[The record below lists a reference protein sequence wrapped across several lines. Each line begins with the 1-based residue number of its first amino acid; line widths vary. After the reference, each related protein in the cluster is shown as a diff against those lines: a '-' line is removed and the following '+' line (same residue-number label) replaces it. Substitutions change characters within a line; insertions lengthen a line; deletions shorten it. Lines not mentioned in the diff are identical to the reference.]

1 MPRLSVCDA
10 GARSSAMASL
20 LSCAVPGT
28 VVYDLFNSRTSRSN
42 IEHSLLRPQALDT
55 AVRGGHRCS
64 STTTGTS
71 PASRACRRQPAPA
84 STARSSCP
92 TRWTCSSSARVP
104 PACSWSAQL
113 SQFPDVTT
121 RIIERRDGRLVLGQA
136 DGIQPR
142 SVETFQ
148 AFGFAER
155 IVAEAYNIAYMNFW
169 GPDPE
174 NPRDI
179 VRTARTEDYGLK
191 ISEFPHL
198 IVNQAR
204 VLDYF
209 AEAAAYGPGRIVPDY
224 GIEFLGLTVHDE
236 GEHPVEVRVRYTA
249 GERAGEERT
258 VRAKYVVG
266 CDGARSGV
274 REAIGRKHVGAFSA
288 HAWGVMDVLVNT
300 DFPDWRT
307 KCAIN
312 SDAGNILHIPR
323 EGGYLSRMYIDLGEV
338 ADDDDHRV
346 RQTPIEEIIRKAN
359 EILHPYSID
368 VKQVA
373 WHSVYEV
380 GHRVTD
386 KFDDVDPGEASDP
399 RVFLTGDACHTHSAK
414 AGQGMNV
421 SMQDGFN
428 LGWKLGHVLTG
439 LSPASLLSTYSAER
453 QPVAQQL
460 IDFDR
465 EWSSLMARK
474 PEEISDPQ
482 ELATFYLGTA
492 EFPSGFMT
500 QYGPSMIVT
509 DAAHQALA
517 DGVPARQAVQ
527 VRRGRARVRRQRRAP
542 RPPRQGR
549 RPLAHL
555 RVRRRARGGG
565 ALGAGRVGGVD
576 GVGRLAARPAHAGR
590 CRRRR
595 RVRRQGRL
603 PAAVTRRSTS
613 PVCPR
618 CSCPQ
623 TGPLGLTDWE
633 KVYAAGPSAW
643 TSADIFDERDLSR
656 DGVVVVVR
664 PDQYVAAVLPLTA
677 TDELAPSSQARCI
690 SSGVASDCPRSE
702 RRPPVHGVHRPRA
715 AATGRIARETR

>member
-1 MPRLSVCDA
+1 MQFHHHGYVSGEPRVQDA
-10 GARSSAMASL
+10 AGTGIGRPAELPDEMDVLIVGSGPAGML
-20 LSCAVPGT
+20 LA
-28 VVYDLFNSRTSRSN
+28 
-42 IEHSLLRPQALDT
+42 
-55 AVRGGHRCS
+55 
-64 STTTGTS
+64 
-71 PASRACRRQPAPA
+71 
-84 STARSSCP
+84 
-92 TRWTCSSSARVP
+92 
-104 PACSWSAQL
+104 AQL
-113 SQFPDVTT
+113 SQFPEVTT
-121 RIIERRDGRLVLGQA
+121 RIVERRDGRLVLGQA

-155 IVAEAYNIAYMNFW
+155 IIAEAYNIAYMNFW

-174 NPRDI
+174 NPRNI
-179 VRTARTEDYGLK
+179 VRITRTEDYAFK

-224 GIEFLGLTVHDE
+224 GIEFVGLTVHE
-236 GEHPVEVRVRYTA
+236 GAEHPVEVRVRYTA

-258 VRAKYVVG
+258 VRAKYVAG

-274 REAIGRKHVGAFSA
+274 RDAIGRTHVGGVSL

-312 SDAGNILHIPR
+312 SEAGNILHIPR
-323 EGGYLSRMYIDLGEV
+323 EGGYLSRMYIDLGAV

-346 RQTPIEEIIRKAN
+346 RQTPIEEIIRRAN

-386 KFDDVDPGEASDP
+386 KFDDVPRESDRAP
-399 RVFLTGDACHTHSAK
+399 RVFLAGDACHTHSAK

-428 LGWKLGHVLTG
+428 LGWKLGHVLSG
-439 LSPASLLSTYSAER
+439 LSPASLLETYSAER

-465 EWSSLMARK
+465 EWSALMARK
-474 PEEISDPQ
+474 PEEITDPQ
-482 ELATFYLGTA
+482 DLATYYLATA

-500 QYGPSMIVT
+500 QYGPSSIVGG
-509 DAAHQALA
+509 DVHQLLAPGFPIGKRFKSVEAVRVCDGNVVHLGHHAKA
-517 DGVPARQAVQ
+517 DGRW
-527 VRRGRARVRRQRRAP
+527 RVYAF
-542 RPPRQGR
+542 
-549 RPLAHL
+549 AD
-555 RVRRRARGGG
+555 A
-565 ALGAGRVGGVD
+565 
-576 GVGRLAARPAHAGR
+576 
-590 CRRRR
+590 
-595 RVRRQGRL
+595 
-603 PAAVTRRSTS
+603 PAAGEASALSSWAEWLSSSES
-613 PVCPR
+613 PVARFTPAGADVDAVFDVKAIYQQRFEDVDISLVPEVFLPR
-618 CSCPQ
+618 

-633 KVYAAGPSAW
+633 KVYAAAPSAW
-643 TSADIFDERDLSR
+643 SSADIFAERGLSR
-656 DGVVVVVR
+656 EGVVVVVR

-677 TDELAPSSQARCI
+677 TDELSALFEGCLL
-690 SSGVASDCPRSE
+690 
-702 RRPPVHGVHRPRA
+702 PVRA
-715 AATGRIARETR
+715 GA

>member
-1 MPRLSVCDA
+1 MQFHHHGYVSGEPRVRDA
-10 GARSSAMASL
+10 EGTGIDRPADLPDEMDVLIVGSGPAGML
-20 LSCAVPGT
+20 LA
-28 VVYDLFNSRTSRSN
+28 
-42 IEHSLLRPQALDT
+42 
-55 AVRGGHRCS
+55 
-64 STTTGTS
+64 
-71 PASRACRRQPAPA
+71 
-84 STARSSCP
+84 
-92 TRWTCSSSARVP
+92 
-104 PACSWSAQL
+104 AQM
-113 SQFPDVTT
+113 SQFPGVTT
-121 RIIERRDGRLVLGQA
+121 RLIERREGRLVLGQA

-174 NPRDI
+174 NPRNI
-179 VRTARTEDYGLK
+179 VRTARTEDYAFK

-224 GIEFLGLTVHDE
+224 GVEFLGLTVHDD
-236 GEHPVEVRVRYTA
+236 GEYPVEVRVRHTIGAFA
-249 GERAGEERT
+249 GQERT
-258 VRAKYVVG
+258 VRAKYVIG

-312 SDAGNILHIPR
+312 AEAGNILHIPR

-346 RQTPIEEIIRKAN
+346 RQTPIEEVIRKAN
-359 EILHPYSID
+359 AILHPYSID

-386 KFDDVDPGEASDP
+386 KFDDVDVDQGHDP

-428 LGWKLGHVLTG
+428 LGWKLGHVLSG

-474 PEEISDPQ
+474 PEEISDPT

-500 QYGPSMIVT
+500 QYGSSMVT
-509 DAAHQALA
+509 AGTEHQSLAPGFPIGKRFKSVEVVRVCDGNVVHLGHHAKA
-517 DGVPARQAVQ
+517 DGRWRVYAFAD
-527 VRRGRARVRRQRRAP
+527 RAAE
-542 RPPRQGR
+542 
-549 RPLAHL
+549 
-555 RVRRRARGGG
+555 
-565 ALGAGRVGGVD
+565 ALGDWATWMASADSPIARYTPAGADVDAVFDVKAVYQQPFEEIDITSVPGVF
-576 GVGRLAARPAHAGR
+576 
-590 CRRRR
+590 
-595 RVRRQGRL
+595 
-603 PAAVTRRSTS
+603 T
-613 PVCPR
+613 PR
-618 CSCPQ
+618 
-623 TGPLGLTDWE
+623 TGPLELTDWE

-643 TSADIFDERDLSR
+643 TAADIFAERELSR

-664 PDQYVAAVLPLTA
+664 PDQYVAAVLPLAA
-677 TDELAPSSQARCI
+677 TDELAEFFA
-690 SSGVASDCPRSE
+690 GVLLPQRVTAGTPR
-702 RRPPVHGVHRPRA
+702 
-715 AATGRIARETR
+715 

>member
-1 MPRLSVCDA
+1 MQFHHHGYVSGEPRILDA
-10 GARSSAMASL
+10 DGTGIDRPTDLPEEMDVLIVGSGPAGML
-20 LSCAVPGT
+20 LA
-28 VVYDLFNSRTSRSN
+28 
-42 IEHSLLRPQALDT
+42 
-55 AVRGGHRCS
+55 
-64 STTTGTS
+64 
-71 PASRACRRQPAPA
+71 
-84 STARSSCP
+84 
-92 TRWTCSSSARVP
+92 
-104 PACSWSAQL
+104 AQM
-113 SQFPDVTT
+113 SQFPGVTT

-174 NPRDI
+174 NPQNI
-179 VRTARTEDYGLK
+179 IRTARTEDYAFK

-224 GIEFLGLTVHDE
+224 GVKFLGLTVHENGD
-236 GEHPVEVRVRYTA
+236 HPVEVRVRHTTGALA
-249 GERAGEERT
+249 GRERT

-274 REAIGRKHVGAFSA
+274 REAIGRQHIGAFAA

-312 SDAGNILHIPR
+312 AEAGNILHIPR

-338 ADDDDHRV
+338 AEGDNHRV
-346 RQTPIEEIIRKAN
+346 RQTPIEEVVRKAN
-359 EILHPYSID
+359 AILHPYSID

-386 KFDDVDPGEASDP
+386 KFDDVDVEQTHDP

-428 LGWKLGHVLTG
+428 LGWKLGHVLSG

-474 PEEISDPQ
+474 PEEISDPN

-500 QYGPSMIVT
+500 QYGSSMVT
-509 DAAHQALA
+509 AGTEHQSLAPGFPIGKRFKSVEVVRVCDGNVVHLGHHAKA
-517 DGVPARQAVQ
+517 DGRW
-527 VRRGRARVRRQRRAP
+527 RVYAF
-542 RPPRQGR
+542 
-549 RPLAHL
+549 A
-555 RVRRRARGGG
+555 ADTGG
-565 ALGAGRVGGVD
+565 ALEDWATWMASAESPIARYTPAGADVDAVFDVKAVYRQPFEEIDITRVPGVF
-576 GVGRLAARPAHAGR
+576 
-590 CRRRR
+590 
-595 RVRRQGRL
+595 
-603 PAAVTRRSTS
+603 T
-613 PVCPR
+613 PR
-618 CSCPQ
+618 
-623 TGPLGLTDWE
+623 TGPLELTDWE
-633 KVYAAGPSAW
+633 KVYASGPSAW
-643 TSADIFDERDLSR
+643 TAADIFAERELSR

-677 TDELAPSSQARCI
+677 TDELSAFFA
-690 SSGVASDCPRSE
+690 GVLLPQRVPAGTP
-702 RRPPVHGVHRPRA
+702 H
-715 AATGRIARETR
+715 

>member
-1 MPRLSVCDA
+1 MQFHHHGYVSADPRVQEPA
-10 GARSSAMASL
+10 GAGVDRPAELPDEMDVLIVGSGPAGML
-20 LSCAVPGT
+20 LA
-28 VVYDLFNSRTSRSN
+28 
-42 IEHSLLRPQALDT
+42 
-55 AVRGGHRCS
+55 
-64 STTTGTS
+64 
-71 PASRACRRQPAPA
+71 
-84 STARSSCP
+84 
-92 TRWTCSSSARVP
+92 
-104 PACSWSAQL
+104 AQM

-174 NPRDI
+174 NPRNI
-179 VRTARTEDYGLK
+179 VRTARTEDYAFK

-209 AEAAAYGPGRIVPDY
+209 AEAAAHGPGRIVPDY
-224 GIEFLGLTVHDE
+224 GVEFVGLTVDDV
-236 GEHPVEVRVRYTA
+236 GEYPVEVRVRTA
-249 GERAGEERT
+249 GVERT

-266 CDGARSGV
+266 SDGARSGV
-274 REAIGRKHVGAFSA
+274 REAIGRTHVGAFAA

-312 SDAGNILHIPR
+312 SEAGNILHIPR

-338 ADDDDHRV
+338 AADDDRRV
-346 RQTPIEEIIRKAN
+346 RQTPVEEIIRRAN

-373 WHSVYEV
+373 WSSVYEV

-386 KFDDVDPGEASDP
+386 HFDDAADESGRAP

-439 LSPASLLSTYSAER
+439 LAPASLLSTYSAER

-474 PEEISDPQ
+474 PEEISDPT

-500 QYGPSMIVT
+500 QYGPSAIVT
-509 DAAHQALA
+509 DAGHQELAAGFPLGKRFKSVEVVRVCDGNVVHLGHHARA
-517 DGVPARQAVQ
+517 DGRWRVYAFAPAGDATALHTWADAVASTIARFTPDGADVDAVFDVKAIYRHPFEEIDITRVPELFL
-527 VRRGRARVRRQRRAP
+527 P
-542 RPPRQGR
+542 R
-549 RPLAHL
+549 
-555 RVRRRARGGG
+555 
-565 ALGAGRVGGVD
+565 
-576 GVGRLAARPAHAGR
+576 
-590 CRRRR
+590 
-595 RVRRQGRL
+595 
-603 PAAVTRRSTS
+603 
-613 PVCPR
+613 
-618 CSCPQ
+618 
-623 TGPLGLTDWE
+623 TGPLALTDWE

-643 TSADIFDERDLSR
+643 TDADIFAERGLSD

-664 PDQYVAAVLPLTA
+664 PDQYVAGVFPLAA
-677 TDELAPSSQARCI
+677 TEELA
-690 SSGVASDCPRSE
+690 GFF
-702 RRPPVHGVHRPRA
+702 
-715 AATGRIARETR
+715 ETALLPQSAPAPLR

>member
-1 MPRLSVCDA
+1 MQFHHHGYVSGEPRVRDA
-10 GARSSAMASL
+10 AGSGIDRPAEVPDEMDVLIVGSGPAGMLLAAQMA
-20 LSCAVPGT
+20 
-28 VVYDLFNSRTSRSN
+28 
-42 IEHSLLRPQALDT
+42 
-55 AVRGGHRCS
+55 
-64 STTTGTS
+64 
-71 PASRACRRQPAPA
+71 
-84 STARSSCP
+84 
-92 TRWTCSSSARVP
+92 
-104 PACSWSAQL
+104 
-113 SQFPDVTT
+113 QFPGVTT

-155 IVAEAYNIAYMNFW
+155 ITAEAYNIAYMNFW

-174 NPRDI
+174 NPRNI
-179 VRTARTEDYGLK
+179 VRTVRTEDYAFK

-209 AEAAAYGPGRIVPDY
+209 AEAAAHAPGRIVPDY
-224 GIEFLGLTVHDE
+224 GVEFLGLTVDD
-236 GEHPVEVRVRYTA
+236 GAEHPVEVRVRYAA
-249 GERAGEERT
+249 GPRAGEERT

-274 REAIGRKHVGAFSA
+274 REAIGRKHVGDFSA

-312 SDAGNILHIPR
+312 SEAGNILHIPR

-338 ADDDDHRV
+338 AQDDHHHV
-346 RQTPIEEIIRKAN
+346 RQTPIEEIIRRAN
-359 EILHPYSID
+359 DILHPYSLD

-380 GHRVTD
+380 GHRVTE
-386 KFDDVDPGEASDP
+386 KFDDVPVGEERTP
-399 RVFLTGDACHTHSAK
+399 RVFLAGDACHTHSAK

-428 LGWKLGHVLTG
+428 LGWKLGHVLSG
-439 LSPASLLSTYSAER
+439 LSPSSLLTTYSAER

-482 ELATFYLGTA
+482 DLATYYLATA

-500 QYGPSMIVT
+500 QYGASMIVGDASHQSLAPGFPIGKRFT
-509 DAAHQALA
+509 SVEVVRVCDGNVVHLGHHARADGRWRVYAFADAAAGAPADASPAGEPPALERWA
-517 DGVPARQAVQ
+517 EWMASPESPIMRHTPAGQDIDAVFDVKAIYQGPFEDVDISRVPELFR
-527 VRRGRARVRRQRRAP
+527 P
-542 RPPRQGR
+542 R
-549 RPLAHL
+549 
-555 RVRRRARGGG
+555 
-565 ALGAGRVGGVD
+565 
-576 GVGRLAARPAHAGR
+576 
-590 CRRRR
+590 
-595 RVRRQGRL
+595 
-603 PAAVTRRSTS
+603 
-613 PVCPR
+613 
-618 CSCPQ
+618 

-643 TSADIFDERDLSR
+643 CTADIFAERELSR

-664 PDQYVAAVLPLTA
+664 PDQYVAAVLPLSA
-677 TDELAPSSQARCI
+677 PEELAAFFAQTMVRARQ
-690 SSGVASDCPRSE
+690 
-702 RRPPVHGVHRPRA
+702 
-715 AATGRIARETR
+715 